1 MEPFAFLSVILLG
14 VGLAMDAFAVSI
26 CKGLS
31 AGEAKPKHMLTA
43 GVWFGV
49 FQALMPLIGYLIGD
63 RLHEYIEQ
71 VDHWVAFIL
80 LAGIGINMLKEAFSK
95 GEEKPADAS
104 FGVKTMLIM
113 AIATSIDALVVGVAL
128 AMEADT
134 DIWVSVAVIGVI
146 TFALS
151 ALGVKLGSVFG
162 KKYEK
167 KARIAGGV
175 ILILIGLKVLLEH
188 LGIIP
193 PLG

>member
-1 MEPFAFLSVILLG
+1 MILEIISVILLG

-31 AGEAKPKHMLTA
+31 VGEVKPKHLITA
-43 GVWFGV
+43 GLWFGL
-49 FQALMPLIGYLIGD
+49 FQAGMPVIGYLIGD
-63 RLHEYIEQ
+63 RLHGYIEQ

-80 LAGIGINMLKEAFSK
+80 LASIGVNMLKEAFSGK
-95 GEEKPADAS
+95 EEKPADAS
-104 FGVKTMLIM
+104 FGVKTMLVM
-113 AIATSIDALVVGVAL
+113 AVATSIDALVVGVAL
-128 AMEADT
+128 AMEEET
-134 DIWVSVAVIGVI
+134 NIWLSAAVIGVI

-151 ALGVKLGSVFG
+151 AAGVKLGSVFG

-167 KARIAGGV
+167 KARIAGGI

-188 LGIIP
+188 LGVIP